1 MYHNWWIKDYKKDQ
15 NMNKVMAYV
24 LQVWSL
30 DNAFQIVNH
39 ICFGYITAVVLCI
52 QLIPLPPDT
61 QQHLYDCIF
70 VLAITS
76 FFNLIFEVVYQ
87 ACRHQWNQGSHNWE

>member
-1 MYHNWWIKDYKKDQ
+1 MNHNWWTKDYKKDQ

-24 LQVWSL
+24 LWVWSL
-30 DNAFQIVNH
+30 NNAFQIVNH
-39 ICFGYITAVVLCI
+39 ICFGYITAIILCI

-61 QQHLYDCIF
+61 QQHLYDGIF
-70 VLAITS
+70 ILAITS

-87 ACRHQWNQGSHNWE
+87 ACQHQWNQGSHNWE

>member
-1 MYHNWWIKDYKKDQ
+1 MNHNWWIKDYKKDQ

-24 LQVWSL
+24 LWVWSL

-39 ICFGYITAVVLCI
+39 ICFGYITAIILCI

-61 QQHLYDCIF
+61 QQHLYNQIF
-70 VLAITS
+70 ILAITS

-87 ACRHQWNQGSHNWE
+87 ACRHQWNRGSHNWE